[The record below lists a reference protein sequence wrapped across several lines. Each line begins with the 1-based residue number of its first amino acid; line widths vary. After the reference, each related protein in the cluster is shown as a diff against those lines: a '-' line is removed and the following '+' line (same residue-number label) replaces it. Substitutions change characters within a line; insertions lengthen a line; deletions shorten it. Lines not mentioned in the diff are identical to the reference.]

1 MKKATIFGT
10 IFCMLLSAITL
21 YAQKETAVQPQQK
34 VVHMQKFDVSKSKVK
49 VALNAYSFSK
59 DLNNYVQ
66 ARAGKSMTIFD
77 LIDFCSVHNIPAV
90 DLTGYFFV
98 GYPEVPGDQYI
109 YEIKK
114 YAHKTGVDIS
124 GTGVRNNFANPDPK
138 ARAKDVQH
146 VKEWIDVAS
155 KLGAPV
161 IRVFAG
167 AVPKGYENRWDEV
180 AGWMIECY
188 KECAAYGAKRGVIVG
203 VQNHGDMLKTAD
215 ETIKIVKAVN
225 SPWFGIIVDTGYF
238 MTEDPYIDMEK
249 VMPYAVNFQVKES
262 VFGKESD
269 IFIDLPRLMKI
280 INKSGYKGYLPIET
294 LSVKGRPY
302 DPYKLV
308 PDFLQKVNKAIE
320 EEYNTPNP

>member
-1 MKKATIFGT
+1 MKKTVVFGVV
-10 IFCMLLSAITL
+10 FCLLSGVL
-21 YAQKETAVQPQQK
+21 SAQKKSETIIQPEQK
-34 VVHMQKFDVSKSKVK
+34 VVHTKNFDASKSRVK

-59 DLNNYVQ
+59 DLNNYVL
-66 ARAGKSMTIFD
+66 ARAGESMTIFD

-98 GYPEVPGDQYI
+98 GYPEAPSDEYI

-114 YAHKTGVDIS
+114 YAHKIGIDIS

-146 VKEWIDVAS
+146 VKDWIDVAS
-155 KLGAPV
+155 KLGATV

-167 AVPKGYENRWDEV
+167 AVPAGYEDKWDEV
-180 AGWMIECY
+180 ASWMIECY
-188 KECAAYGAKRGVIVG
+188 KECVAYGAKRGVIVG
-203 VQNHGDMLKTAD
+203 IQNHGDMLKTAD
-215 ETIKIVKAVN
+215 ETIKIIKAVN
-225 SPWFGIIVDTGYF
+225 SPWIGVIVDTGYF
-238 MTEDPYIDMEK
+238 MTEDPYVDMEK

-262 VFGKESD
+262 AFGKESD
-269 IFIDLPRLMKI
+269 IFVDLPRLMRI

-294 LSVKGRPY
+294 LSVQGRPY
-302 DPYKLV
+302 DPYMLV

-320 EEYNTPNP
+320 EEYNR